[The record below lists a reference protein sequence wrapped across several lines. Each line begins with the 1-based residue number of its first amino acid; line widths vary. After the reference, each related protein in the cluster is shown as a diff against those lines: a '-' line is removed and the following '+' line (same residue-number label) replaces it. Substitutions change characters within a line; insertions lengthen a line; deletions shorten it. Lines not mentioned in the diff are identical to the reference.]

1 MLSIFIS
8 HHKIK
13 MKTSVVIILVVF
25 FGLAGMAQEEVH
37 LPPAVIAA
45 GGGSDGSAT
54 HLSQW
59 RLSIVHVV
67 TLPGV
72 NAIEN
77 QDPFNDDAEVDW
89 SVSLYPNPVEKH
101 LSIAFEL
108 TYARDFIV
116 KLIDVTGQVLM
127 IQEARTILPG
137 EIIELN
143 LSGFSSALYLLHIST
158 PDQQTSKIYRV
169 QKI

>member
-1 MLSIFIS
+1 
-8 HHKIK
+8 
-13 MKTSVVIILVVF
+13 MKTSVVIILIVF
-25 FGLAGMAQEEVH
+25 FGLPGMAQEEVH
-37 LPPAVIAA
+37 LPPSVLAA
-45 GGGSDGSAT
+45 AGGSDGSAT

-72 NAIEN
+72 NLTEN
-77 QDPFNDDAEVDW
+77 QDLYIDNSEVGW
-89 SVSLYPNPVEKH
+89 SVSLFPNPFEKN
-101 LSIAFEL
+101 LSIEFQL
-108 TYARDFIV
+108 TSARDFII

-127 IQEARTILPG
+127 IRQARIILPG

-143 LSGFSSALYLLHIST
+143 LSRFASALYLLHIST
-158 PDQQTSKIYRV
+158 PDQQTRKIYRV